1 MRRIV
6 TWALSTVTVLV
17 LLFSY
22 HTSTSSAVAPA
33 EQVAAGSAAR
43 SSTAVGP
50 SAAAG
55 ASAGNPAAGS
65 GSRSASPGAAGTS
78 TVAGDAVDTRYG
90 PVQVQITV
98 ANGKITA
105 ADVLQVPKQSRNDQ
119 MINSRAVPI
128 LDAEAVSAQSAK
140 VDAVSGATVTS
151 DGYAE
156 SLQSAIDKVHL

>member
-1 MRRIV
+1 VRRIV

-128 LDAEAVSAQSAK
+128 LDAEAVSAQSTK

-156 SLQSAIDKVHL
+156 SLQSAIDKAHL

>member
-98 ANGKITA
+98 ANGKVTA

-156 SLQSAIDKVHL
+156 SLQSAIDKAHL

>member
-98 ANGKITA
+98 ANGKVTA

>member
-128 LDAEAVSAQSAK
+128 LDAEAVSAQSTK

-156 SLQSAIDKVHL
+156 SLQSAIDKAHL

>member
-22 HTSTSSAVAPA
+22 HTSTSSVVAPA

-98 ANGKITA
+98 ANGKVTA

-128 LDAEAVSAQSAK
+128 LDAEAVSAQSTK

-156 SLQSAIDKVHL
+156 SLQSAIDKAHL